1 MYSRA
6 QKTAVVAALFVLL
19 VITAAWQRD
28 DEIKQDSTS
37 NYNGTEIQ
45 LGPANVIMIRMN
57 LQ

>member
-6 QKTAVVAALFVLL
+6 QKLLWWLLCLFCF